1 MTNLAW
7 IIYGAEIVGN
17 FAAAFGVFL
26 FIFGLATM
34 FGFIAVGVT
43 AHVDRTNSEEFQ
55 KAKIFLKI
63 VGGVTGVIL
72 ILGSFIPSKNTVLM
86 IAAANY
92 GDEIYRS
99 DLKEIVDPAKK
110 LLKQWVEDQLKE
122 KRK

>member
-26 FIFGLATM
+26 FIFGLATL
-34 FGFIAVGVT
+34 FGFLAVGVT
-43 AHVDRTNSEEFQ
+43 AHVDGTDSEEFQ
-55 KAKIFLKI
+55 RAKIFLKI
-63 VGGVTGVIL
+63 VGSITGVIL